1 MFLGV
6 IGYELKSGGV
16 GRSGGFREHSL
27 EYQTGE
33 LGPGMRGEE
42 TLEYFY
48 GGKEKMKFVSLM
60 WDEGEDGLICRLDI
74 SCGNLSLAFQ
84 NKSQPPDIWISEVGV
99 EETRREC

>member
-1 MFLGV
+1 MRWELSLAVLSICSRSSLFLGV

-60 WDEGEDGLICRLDI
+60 WG
-74 SCGNLSLAFQ
+74 
-84 NKSQPPDIWISEVGV
+84 
-99 EETRREC
+99 